1 MAVKVKTMNDLFVHG
16 LQDMYFAEKQI
27 LRSLPKMA
35 KAVGTRELKQAI
47 DKHHDET
54 KQHVERLENIF
65 KSIGEKPKAVA
76 CKAIEGIISEAE
88 DQLQDISND
97 AVGEAAVIA
106 SAQAVEH
113 YEISRYGTLLAWAQE
128 LGHTE
133 AVDILK
139 STLDEEKKTDKL
151 LTQLAEQKIN
161 KAAA

>member
-1 MAVKVKTMNDLFVHG
+1 MKVKTMNDLFVHG
-16 LQDMYFAEKQI
+16 LQDMYFAEKRI

-35 KAVGTRELKQAI
+35 EAVETSELKQAI
-47 DKHHDET
+47 EKHHDET
-54 KQHVERLENIF
+54 KQHVERLEKIF
-65 KSIGEKPKAVA
+65 KAIGEKPKGVE

-88 DQLQDISND
+88 DQLEDISND
-97 AVGEAAVIA
+97 AVGEAAIVA

-128 LGHTE
+128 LGHTD
-133 AVDILK
+133 AVHILK